1 VLEHDGHEEE
11 SISPYTKDGSI
22 DCYGKPAVK
31 ARTGGW
37 RSASLLLGIHTNL
50 DIHVV
55 FELED
60 IRTDKVNRK
69 SASLSIGSFAAE
81 SRSLRTWLN
90 RSWFNRFGFFN
101 IF

>member
-1 VLEHDGHEEE
+1 MLELDGHEEE

-31 ARTGGW
+31 AWTGGW
-37 RSASLLLGIHTNL
+37 KSASLLLGIHTNL

-55 FELED
+55 FGLKD
-60 IRTDKVNRK
+60 IRTDRFNRK
-69 SASLSIGSFAAE
+69 SASLLIESSAAE
-81 SRSLRTWLN
+81 SRS
-90 RSWFNRFGFFN
+90 SWFNRFGFFN